1 MAKQLNARVQTKR
14 DTEQNWNQAIN
25 FIPKDGEIIIY
36 KADTTTEE
44 LQTFYETYLAE
55 VEVLKLITNTS
66 STEYQE
72 QSAKVSEALATYNN
86 HSTRTV
92 PRFKVGNGESYL
104 KDLPFV
110 NDPFVVKEEGKGLS
124 ECNYDKRAHDIIENL
139 KEFEDNNTGEVQY
152 TDTKYTNGVGLGLLE
167 DTIPSTSQI
176 HTFYNTGV
184 ISIQESSINGS
195 ISVARG
201 NSSTGTTIGDIAI
214 HGLTQTA
221 YTLPE
226 SFATAKAGERAM
238 TALQNIATPFE
249 PVSSKDLT
257 IQKLFDLDFLNA
269 SSIPDSAAYLLSEEG
284 KAKKIEE
291 IPSSENGS
299 ISYLISL
306 GLYPYDVA
314 ARTMLRGTVNL
325 QKMDEDDNL
334 INLYAPVI
342 GLGKMAYI
350 DEVNASN
357 INLDTL
363 PIMTGVR
370 KVETTDENGN
380 VTETTYL
387 SGHKGL
393 VPTPTENDYGK
404 VLFSDGSWR
413 PITDIAI
420 NIGDVP
426 SGLMTDNEGKIYNG
440 GILDLSGEGN
450 TLTFTNLRLN
460 EETQKYQLA
469 SYQIEIGAAV
479 SWTSTLTS
487 GEQIGKLTIN
497 NTENI
502 LYAPVASDR
511 VAKAGDIMT
520 GNLTTPAVLVPK
532 SGDSS
537 VWMTVFYNADNTRGL
552 WDSASQKSIV
562 RTNDGVTCTC
572 DMNFIAPSVEG
583 AVFNDYAEYRALK
596 DPIESY
602 EPGYCMTC
610 NRDGKLFRT
619 SSRMQHCE
627 GITSDTFGFSIGR
640 TDEATVPLAV
650 AGRVLVYTSE
660 DPSTYYTGQ
669 AVCASRGGRVSKMTD
684 TEITQ
689 NPDRIV
695 GVVSEVPTYETW
707 GTNNIKVN
715 GRIWIT
721 VK

>member
-36 KADTTTEE
+36 KTDTTAEE
-44 LQTFYETYLAE
+44 LQTFYEAYLAE
-55 VEVLKLITNTS
+55 VEALKLITNTS

-86 HSTRTV
+86 RSTRIV
-92 PRFKVGNGESYL
+92 PRFKVGNGEKYL

-124 ECNYDKRAHDIIENL
+124 ECDYDKRAHDIIENL
-139 KEFEDNNTGEVQY
+139 KQFEDNNTGEVQY

-167 DTIPSTSQI
+167 DTIPSTSQT
-176 HTFYNTGV
+176 HTFYNTGIV
-184 ISIQESSINGS
+184 SIQESAINGN

-201 NSSTGTTIGDIAI
+201 NSSTGTTVSDIAI

-226 SFATAKAGERAM
+226 TFATAKAGERAM
-238 TALQNIATPFE
+238 TALQNVATPFE
-249 PVSSKDLT
+249 PVSAIDLT
-257 IQKLFDLDFLNA
+257 IQKLFDLGFLNV
-269 SSIPDSAAYLLSEEG
+269 SSIPDSAVYLLSEEG

-314 ARTMLRGTVNL
+314 AQTMLRGTVNL

-370 KVETTDENGN
+370 KIETTDEDGN
-380 VTETTYL
+380 ITEITYL

-420 NIGDVP
+420 NIGDIS

-487 GEQIGKLTIN
+487 GEQIGTLTIN
-497 NTENI
+497 DTENI

-520 GNLTTPAVLVPK
+520 GDLTTPAVLVSK

-537 VWMTVFYNADNTRGL
+537 VWMKVFYNADNTRGL

-669 AVCASRGGRVSKMTD
+669 AVCASKGGRVSKMTD
-684 TEITQ
+684 SEIAQ

-695 GVVSEVPTYETW
+695 GIVSEVPTYETW
-707 GTNNIKVN
+707 GTNNVKVN

>member
-55 VEVLKLITNTS
+55 VEALKLITNTS

-86 HSTRTV
+86 RSTRIV
-92 PRFKVGNGESYL
+92 PRFKVGDGEKYL
-104 KDLPFV
+104 RDLPFI
-110 NDPFVVKEEGKGLS
+110 NDPFVIKEEGKGLS
-124 ECNYDKRAHDIIENL
+124 ECDYDKRAHDIIENL
-139 KEFEDNNTGEVQY
+139 KQFEDNNTGEVQY

-167 DTIPSTSQI
+167 DTIPSTSQT
-176 HTFYNTGV
+176 HTFYNTGIV
-184 ISIQESSINGS
+184 SIQESAINGS

-201 NSSTGTTIGDIAI
+201 NSSTDTTVSDIAI

-238 TALQNIATPFE
+238 TALQNVATPFE
-249 PVSSKDLT
+249 PVSAKDLT
-257 IQKLFDLDFLNA
+257 IQKLFDLGFLNT

-291 IPSSENGS
+291 IPSSESGS

-314 ARTMLRGTVNL
+314 AQTMLRGTINL

-350 DEVNASN
+350 DKVDASN

-370 KVETTDENGN
+370 KIETTDESGN
-380 VTETTYL
+380 ITETTYL

-460 EETQKYQLA
+460 EETQKYQIA
-469 SYQIEIGAAV
+469 SYQLEIPAAV

-511 VAKAGDIMT
+511 VAKAGDTMT

-562 RTNDGVTCTC
+562 RTSDGVTCTC
-572 DMNFIAPSVEG
+572 DMNFIAPMVEG
-583 AVFNDYAEYRALK
+583 AVFNDYAEYRPLK

-660 DPSTYYTGQ
+660 DSSTYYTGQ
-669 AVCASRGGRVSKMTD
+669 AVCASKGGRVSKMTD
-684 TEITQ
+684 TEIAQ

-695 GVVSEVPTYETW
+695 GIVSEVPTYETW

>member
-36 KADTTTEE
+36 KTDTTAEE
-44 LQTFYETYLAE
+44 LQTFYEAYLAE
-55 VEVLKLITNTS
+55 VEALKLITNTS

-86 HSTRTV
+86 RSTRIV
-92 PRFKVGNGESYL
+92 PRFKVGNGEKYL

-124 ECNYDKRAHDIIENL
+124 ECDYDKRAHDIIENL
-139 KEFEDNNTGEVQY
+139 KQFEDNNTGEVQY

-167 DTIPSTSQI
+167 DTIPSTSQT
-176 HTFYNTGV
+176 HTFYNTGIV
-184 ISIQESSINGS
+184 SIQESAINGN

-201 NSSTGTTIGDIAI
+201 NSSTGTTVSDIAI

-226 SFATAKAGERAM
+226 TFATAKAGERAM
-238 TALQNIATPFE
+238 TALQNVATPFE
-249 PVSSKDLT
+249 PVSAKDLT
-257 IQKLFDLDFLNA
+257 IQKLFDLGFLNV
-269 SSIPDSAAYLLSEEG
+269 SSIPDSAVYLLSEEG

-314 ARTMLRGTVNL
+314 AQTMLRGTVNL

-370 KVETTDENGN
+370 KIETTDEDGN
-380 VTETTYL
+380 ITKTTYL

-420 NIGDVP
+420 NIGDIP

-487 GEQIGKLTIN
+487 GEQIGTLTIN
-497 NTENI
+497 DTENI

-511 VAKAGDIMT
+511 VAKAGDTMT
-520 GNLTTPAVLVPK
+520 GDLTTPAVLVSK

-537 VWMTVFYNADNTRGL
+537 VWMKVFYNADNTRGL

-562 RTNDGVTCTC
+562 STNDGVTCTC

-660 DPSTYYTGQ
+660 DPSTYYSGQ
-669 AVCASRGGRVSKMTD
+669 AVCASKGGRVSKMTD
-684 TEITQ
+684 SEIAQ

-695 GVVSEVPTYETW
+695 GIVSEVPTYETW
-707 GTNNIKVN
+707 GTNNVKVN

>member
-36 KADTTTEE
+36 KTDTTAEE
-44 LQTFYETYLAE
+44 LQTFYEAYLAE
-55 VEVLKLITNTS
+55 VEALKLITNTS

-86 HSTRTV
+86 RSTRIV
-92 PRFKVGNGESYL
+92 QRFKVGNGEKYL

-124 ECNYDKRAHDIIENL
+124 ECDYDKRAHDIIENL
-139 KEFEDNNTGEVQY
+139 KQFEDNNTGEVQY

-167 DTIPSTSQI
+167 DTIPSTSQT
-176 HTFYNTGV
+176 HTFYNTGIV
-184 ISIQESSINGS
+184 SIQESAINGS

-201 NSSTGTTIGDIAI
+201 NSSTGTTVSDIAI

-226 SFATAKAGERAM
+226 TFATAKAGERAM
-238 TALQNIATPFE
+238 TALQNVATPFE
-249 PVSSKDLT
+249 PVSAKDLT
-257 IQKLFDLDFLNA
+257 IQKLFDLGFLNT

-314 ARTMLRGTVNL
+314 AQTMLRGTVNL

-370 KVETTDENGN
+370 KVETTDEDGN
-380 VTETTYL
+380 ITETTYL

-420 NIGDVP
+420 NIGDIS

-487 GEQIGKLTIN
+487 GEQIGTLTIN
-497 NTENI
+497 DTENI

-511 VAKAGDIMT
+511 VAKAGDTMT
-520 GNLTTPAVLVPK
+520 GDLTTPAVLVPK

-537 VWMTVFYNADNTRGL
+537 VWMKVFYNADNTRGL

-562 RTNDGVTCTC
+562 STNDGVTCTC

-596 DPIESY
+596 DSIESY

-619 SSRMQHCE
+619 FSRMQHCE

-669 AVCASRGGRVSKMTD
+669 AVCASKGGRVSKMTD
-684 TEITQ
+684 SEIAQ

-695 GVVSEVPTYETW
+695 GIVSEVPTYETW
-707 GTNNIKVN
+707 GTNNVKVN

>member
-36 KADTTTEE
+36 KADTTAEE
-44 LQTFYETYLAE
+44 LQTFYEAYLAE
-55 VEVLKLITNTS
+55 VEALKLITNTS

-72 QSAKVSEALATYNN
+72 QSAKVSEAFATYNN
-86 HSTRTV
+86 RSTRIV
-92 PRFKVGNGESYL
+92 PRFKVGNGEKYL

-124 ECNYDKRAHDIIENL
+124 ECDYDKRAHDIIENL
-139 KEFEDNNTGEVQY
+139 KQFEDNNTGEVQY

-176 HTFYNTGV
+176 HTLYNTGV
-184 ISIQESSINGS
+184 ISIQESAINGS

-201 NSSTGTTIGDIAI
+201 NSNTGTIASDIAI

-226 SFATAKAGERAM
+226 AFATAKAGERAM
-238 TALQNIATPFE
+238 TALQNVTTPFE
-249 PVSSKDLT
+249 PLSAKDLT
-257 IQKLFDLDFLNA
+257 IQKLFDLGFLNI

-314 ARTMLRGTVNL
+314 AQTMLRGTVSL

-350 DEVNASN
+350 DEVDASN

-370 KVETTDENGN
+370 KVETTDENGSII
-380 VTETTYL
+380 ETTYL

-420 NIGDVP
+420 NIGDIP
-426 SGLMTDNEGKIYNG
+426 SGLVTDNEGKIYNN
-440 GILDLSGEGN
+440 GILNLSSEEN
-450 TLTFTNLRLN
+450 IINFTQLQLD
-460 EETQKYQLA
+460 ETTQKYQLV
-469 SYQIEIGAAV
+469 SYQLEIPAAV

-487 GEQIGKLTIN
+487 GEQIGTLTIN
-497 NTENI
+497 NTENT

-511 VAKAGDIMT
+511 VAKAGDTMT
-520 GNLTTPAVLVPK
+520 GDLTTPTVIVPK
-532 SGDSS
+532 STDSS
-537 VWMTVFYNADNTRGL
+537 VWMKMFYNVDNTRGL
-552 WDSASQKSIV
+552 WDSSSQKSLI
-562 RTNDGVTCTC
+562 RTNDGVICYC
-572 DMNFIAPSVEG
+572 DMNFIAPRVEG

-684 TEITQ
+684 SEIAQ

-695 GVVSEVPTYETW
+695 GIVSEVPTYETW
-707 GTNNIKVN
+707 GTNNVKVN

-721 VK
+721 IK